1 MKKLVLTIVLGL
13 FAVSAN
19 AQSDANTSAM
29 SDYFKKYID
38 DASFM
43 HLNFSGKMFQMIAN
57 IELDDP
63 AEQKLI
69 QESLGKIS
77 RVQVL
82 GKDKDVDG
90 KKMYA
95 EAMKAIKGNDF
106 EELMSLREDGKDIRF
121 MIKEKNNKI
130 NELFM
135 VMGGENEFGLLS
147 IVGDGIDLNA
157 LYKLSKSIGMDGFN
171 ELQFLEK
178 MDGN

>member
-1 MKKLVLTIVLGL
+1 MKKLVLTMLLGL

-19 AQSDANTSAM
+19 AQSDAITK
-29 SDYFKKYID
+29 YFDKYVD

-63 AEQKLI
+63 AEQKMV
-69 QESLGKIS
+69 QESLGKIQ

-90 KKMYA
+90 KKMYK

-106 EELMSLREDGKDIRF
+106 EELMSLREDDKDIRF

-157 LYKLSKSIGMDGFN
+157 LYKLSKSIGMEGFA
-171 ELQFLEK
+171 ELEFLDK

>member
-1 MKKLVLTIVLGL
+1 MKKLVLTMVLGL

-19 AQSDANTSAM
+19 AQSDAISK
-29 SDYFKKYID
+29 YFDKYVD

-43 HLNFSGKMFQMIAN
+43 HLNFSGKMFQMIAKL
-57 IELDDP
+57 EFEDE
-63 AEQKLI
+63 AEQKMV
-69 QESLGKIS
+69 QESLGKIK

-90 KKMYA
+90 RKMYA
-95 EAMKAIKGNDF
+95 EALKAIKGNEF
-106 EELMSLREDGKDIRF
+106 EELMSLREDDKDIRF

-130 NELFM
+130 HELFM
-135 VMGGENEFGLLS
+135 VMGGDDEFGLLS

-157 LYKLSKSIGMDGFN
+157 LYKLSKSIGMDGFK
-171 ELQFLEK
+171 ELEFLDK